1 MGLSVEQLRP
11 AGSQIP
17 NFRIL
22 GLTLGDIKMTQSK
35 QAGPVTLVLSD
46 AQNDSC
52 MSIATKLSNSVNAVE
67 DSIEESAVLLGTA
80 PSLELWESVML
91 TIKSLMVSSLNIAE
105 KTAENKM
112 TSVRNGLKEL
122 GLTRPQSA
130 KAEATAKKRAELEA
144 GYAHMSDS
152 ELAMLAVDIMDNG
165 TAEELSTIKKVRKA
179 RIKNNAKAEDLDT
192 KDLIKDS
199 IKNISDWIKKDNDLE
214 TQKVRA
220 VQLIAFIN
228 KQS

>member
-1 MGLSVEQLRP
+1 
-11 AGSQIP
+11 
-17 NFRIL
+17 
-22 GLTLGDIKMTQSK
+22 MTQST
-35 QAGPVTLVLSD
+35 QASPVLLVLSD

-52 MSIATKLSNSVNAVE
+52 MSIATKLSNSVNAVK
-67 DSIEESAVLLGTA
+67 DSIDESAVLLGTE

-91 TIKSLMVSSLNIAE
+91 TIKSLMVTALNIAE

-130 KAEATAKKRAELEA
+130 KAVATAKKRAELEA
-144 GYAHMSDS
+144 EYAHMSVK
-152 ELAMLAVDIMDNG
+152 ELAMLAVDVMDNG
-165 TAEELSTIKKVRKA
+165 TAEELNTIKKVRKES
-179 RIKNNAKAEDLDT
+179 IKSNSKAEDLDT
-192 KDLIKDS
+192 KELIKDS

>member
-1 MGLSVEQLRP
+1 M
-11 AGSQIP
+11 
-17 NFRIL
+17 
-22 GLTLGDIKMTQSK
+22 GLTLGDIKMSQSK
-35 QAGPVTLVLSD
+35 QAGPVLLVLSD

-52 MSIATKLSNSVNAVE
+52 LSIATKLSSSVNAVE
-67 DSIEESAVLLGTA
+67 DSIQESAVLLGTE
-80 PSLELWESVML
+80 PSKELWESVML
-91 TIKSLMVSSLNIAE
+91 TIKSLMVTALNIAE

-122 GLTRPQSA
+122 GLERPQSA
-130 KAEATAKKRAELEA
+130 KALATAKKRADLEA
-144 GYAHMSDS
+144 EYAHMSDA
-152 ELAMLAVDIMDNG
+152 ELAMLAVDVMDNG
-165 TAEELSTIKKVRKA
+165 TAEELNTIKKVRKE
-179 RIKNNAKAEDLDT
+179 RIKSNAKAEDLDT
-192 KDLIKDS
+192 KELIKDS